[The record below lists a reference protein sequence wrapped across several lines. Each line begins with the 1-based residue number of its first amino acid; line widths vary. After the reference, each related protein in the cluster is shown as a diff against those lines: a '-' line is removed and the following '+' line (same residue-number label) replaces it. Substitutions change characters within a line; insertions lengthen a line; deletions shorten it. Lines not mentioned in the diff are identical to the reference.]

1 MRDYPTR
8 GKRATIRRNLLWAG
22 YLIHAGMQT
31 QANWEREASELILR
45 RHKKVLLIAL
55 FPIAMGIGLAMA
67 FAEGIPSK
75 IPILGG
81 SKAYIPALV
90 TPTMFYGS
98 ILVGLLAG
106 LITGVIGAG
115 GGYILTPALMSF
127 GIRGIMAVGTDQFHL
142 FAKAIMGTT
151 IHKKLGNI
159 NTRLAVWF
167 VVGSFFGVT
176 LGGGVNRAAYEY
188 NPALSDALIS
198 SVYVLVLGL
207 LGFYS
212 LADWFRLRKKG
223 SAARSDEEA
232 TTDFAKQLQSYPWKP
247 RVRFDEDMIPGGR
260 SISVYPIIVCGFIVG
275 LVAAI
280 MGVGGGFLTFPMFV
294 YGLGVSTFTT
304 VGTDILQILFTTFYS
319 SIFQYAIYGFVFYTV
334 AMGMLLGSLV
344 GVQIGAMVTKMVTG
358 SVIRAFYAL
367 TILAGFSNRFCAL
380 LRKLAELGY
389 LPLPREITV
398 PVETAG
404 TIVFFLLIAIFG
416 VWILWVFFRNV
427 KGLRTREMEPRLGT
441 R

>member
-1 MRDYPTR
+1 MLKKITW
-8 GKRATIRRNLLWAG
+8 TLLSAG
-22 YLIHAGMQT
+22 NFIHSGMQA
-31 QANWEREASELILR
+31 QAKWELEVSKVILS
-45 RHKKVLLIAL
+45 RHKKVLLMAL
-55 FPIAMGIGLAMA
+55 LPVFLAIGLKLA
-67 FAEGIPSK
+67 FAESIPSK

-81 SKAYIPALV
+81 SKAYIPAFI

-98 ILVGLLAG
+98 ILIGLLAG

-127 GIRGIMAVGTDQFHL
+127 GVKGIMAVGTDQFHL

-151 IHKKLGNI
+151 IHRKLGNV
-159 NTRLAVWF
+159 NFGLAVWF

-176 LGGGVNRAAYEY
+176 LGGMINRTAYQF

-198 SVYVLVLGL
+198 SVYVVILGI

-212 LADWFRLRKKG
+212 LADWLRLRKREVATI
-223 SAARSDEEA
+223 SAKEA
-232 TTDFAKQLQSYPWKP
+232 TTGFAKKLQSIPWKP
-247 RVRFDEDMIPGGR
+247 RVRFDEDIIIGGR
-260 SISVYPIIVCGFIVG
+260 SISVYPVIICGFIVG

-304 VGTDILQILFTTFYS
+304 VGTDILQIIFTTFYS

-344 GVQIGAMVTKMVTG
+344 GVQIGAIVTKMVTG
-358 SVIRAFYAL
+358 SAIRAFYAL
-367 TILAGFSNRFCAL
+367 TILAGFSNRVCAL
-380 LRKLAELGY
+380 LRKLAETGY
-389 LPLPREITV
+389 VSLPREITV
-398 PVETAG
+398 SIEIAG
-404 TIVFFLLIAIFG
+404 TVVFFLLISIFG
-416 VWILWVFFRNV
+416 MWILFVFFKNLSTVRSYPN
-427 KGLRTREMEPRLGT
+427 
-441 R
+441 